1 MQTRRGHRPPWMR
14 AISFAAAVAFLGTS
28 PAPASGTPRL
38 QAAEE
43 QIPVA
48 GTFSYAT
55 SFDDTQP
62 LIRGAVHAV
71 RRIPGGTA
79 LYYSVGVPE
88 GMTWTPTASLPVVS
102 LNEDYRIGDAA
113 ALGLVDTAGL
123 RYYQPMVGPAGCLCP
138 KVAQL
143 GTESGTLYVGWA
155 VMPPLPPELSSV
167 SVAFGFGNQVED
179 VPVGNGPLTPA
190 VPAPTTEL
198 GKGWPALPD
207 AATVGAVPDPARYV
221 RALVRHVADLERQVS
236 TEERPGS
243 VDENLSADVL
253 FAVDSATLTPAAQA
267 AIGKVAARVKER
279 AQGSVQVVGH
289 TDSTGTPDYNARL
302 SLDRARAVQ
311 AALQASVG
319 PQVSLAATGRGE
331 QEPVADNA
339 TPEGRA
345 QNRRVT
351 VTYAVPETK

>member
-1 MQTRRGHRPPWMR
+1 
-14 AISFAAAVAFLGTS
+14 
-28 PAPASGTPRL
+28 
-38 QAAEE
+38 
-43 QIPVA
+43 
-48 GTFSYAT
+48 
-55 SFDDTQP
+55 
-62 LIRGAVHAV
+62 
-71 RRIPGGTA
+71 
-79 LYYSVGVPE
+79 
-88 GMTWTPTASLPVVS
+88 MTWTPTASLPVVS
-102 LNEDYRIGDAA
+102 LNEDYRIGDAS
-113 ALGLVDTAGL
+113 ALALVDTAGL

-138 KVAQL
+138 RAAEL